1 MTMNRLKS
9 FLMLLC
15 GVCAFGLLGL
25 KEEACAQSSYI
36 DLTIVESVDYNKP
49 LGSFS
54 REAFDDAF
62 HIASLDGDQY
72 EADLDRALV
81 MFIDLLL
88 PERSYIIQHEPTY
101 YFVLQYNR
109 TKNNYLVMNNSIGA
123 KDDAIYVDTFKEA
136 QYEMLKLLQVFYSS
150 TPVLSVEEYRY

>member
-1 MTMNRLKS
+1 MNKLKTL
-9 FLMLLC
+9 FTVVCGLC
-15 GVCAFGLLGL
+15 VFGLIGL
-25 KEEACAQSSYI
+25 SGQAHAQSSYI

-62 HIASLDGDQY
+62 RIASIDGDEY

-81 MFIDLLL
+81 MFINLLL

-101 YFVLQYNR
+101 YFVFQYN
-109 TKNNYLVMNNSIGA
+109 KKVGNYLVMNNSIGE
-123 KDDAIYVDTFKEA
+123 KNEAIYVDTFTEA

-150 TPVLSVEEYRY
+150 TPVISVEEYR